1 MKIASYNFQNIFYR
15 HIDLVKCYR
24 EKRLPDWKE
33 EFESIQLK
41 RCKNENELNRLREL
55 AVLIGFHND
64 TGFENVHLE
73 NIEGEVFYSPL
84 IDNRQGHG
92 NSTKNWV
99 GWAKSKSISIPEKS
113 ITNKAKVIID
123 CSADILIIQEVE
135 NRLALSHF
143 NKVNLKQAYAEVF
156 FMEGNSRKNRGL
168 GILLKKGF
176 NLKTINSFANEK
188 NASGGNLFENDV
200 QLYTVSTPSNKEVFI
215 LNTLL
220 DGHSLSAKTTER
232 FNKLYALVEMCV
244 HTNENFVLAGT
255 LGLPSFN
262 KHVRVFIERFLL
274 KQINAHKNFEVT
286 LDTGSDS
293 SYYRL
298 GAYTKGVNIKQQD
311 YLMVSSKLFE
321 NTQNCGLNRKGIW
334 PGKRPKWDTYQS
346 MNGELNM
353 ASEHPLLW
361 SEFK

>member
-1 MKIASYNFQNIFYR
+1 MIRRPPRSTLFPYTTLFRSAMKIASYNFQNIFYR
-15 HIDLVKCYR
+15 HIDLVQCYR

-41 RCKNENELNRLREL
+41 RCKNENEFNRLREL

-64 TGFENVHLE
+64 AGFENVHLE

-84 IDNRQGHG
+84 IDNHQGHG

-99 GWAKSKSISIPEKS
+99 GWAKSRSLSIPIKA
-113 ITNKAKVIID
+113 ITNKAKVILD

-143 NKVNLKQAYAEVF
+143 NKVYLKQAYAEVF
-156 FMEGNSRKNRGL
+156 FMEGNSRTNRGL

-176 NLKTINSFANEK
+176 KLRTINSFANEK
-188 NASGGNLFENDV
+188 DTSGRNLFENDV
-200 QLYTVSTPSNKEVFI
+200 QLYTVNTPTNKDVFI
-215 LNTLL
+215 VNALL
-220 DGHSLSAKTTER
+220 EEHSLSEKTTER

-274 KQINAHKNFEVT
+274 KQINAHKKFEVT

-293 SYYRL
+293 S
-298 GAYTKGVNIKQQD
+298 
-311 YLMVSSKLFE
+311 
-321 NTQNCGLNRKGIW
+321 
-334 PGKRPKWDTYQS
+334 
-346 MNGELNM
+346 
-353 ASEHPLLW
+353 
-361 SEFK
+361 